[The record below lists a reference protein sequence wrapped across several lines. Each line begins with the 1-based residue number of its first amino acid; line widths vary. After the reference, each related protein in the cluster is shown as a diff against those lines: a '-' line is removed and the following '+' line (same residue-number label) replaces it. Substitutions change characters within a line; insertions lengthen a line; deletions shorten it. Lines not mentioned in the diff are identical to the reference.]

1 MSSSTTVYPDL
12 YNYDLASLT
21 QQSDDS
27 LATVASVTAA
37 VTSVVRRLGWDRAG
51 VTLVMINTGVTQLV
65 TDSLVTEAEICVR
78 RVIHLNLN
86 YLTSPAWRYLVS
98 LHRAEEDLN
107 IVLVSQTTD
116 QVSELFNNLA
126 EELGGWSEVRLARY
140 LAWSYLQTNDHLAD
154 LAEDLP
160 PGLSLHL
167 LAEAGQTVDPSTGPV
182 GVAGGLMESLSS
194 GLSEYSARHC
204 PDTRTVLVCVNQF
217 RSVMSRKYIQFLKM
231 CRILILNTK

>member
-65 TDSLVTEAEICVR
+65 TDNLVTEAEICVH
-78 RVIHLNLN
+78 RVIHLNHN

-98 LHRAEEDLN
+98 LHREEGADLN

-126 EELGGWSEVRLARY
+126 EVLGGWSEVRLAQY

-160 PGLSLHL
+160 PGLNLHL
-167 LAEAGQTVDPSTGPV
+167 LAEAGQTLDPSTGPV

-194 GLSEYSARHC
+194 GLAEYSARHC

-217 RSVMSRKYIQFLKM
+217 KSVWSRIVKFDRMQNIFVF
-231 CRILILNTK
+231 